1 MEGTAREENT
11 KEKPRKSSRRL
22 RERKH
27 LCTMMRREEK
37 RKLIDERKSEM
48 GRQSMW
54 AWWFIYRFI
63 ESTLT
68 HMSAFEFAEG

>member
-1 MEGTAREENT
+1 
-11 KEKPRKSSRRL
+11 
-22 RERKH
+22 
-27 LCTMMRREEK
+27 MMRREEK

-48 GRQSMW
+48 ARQSMW

>member
-27 LCTMMRREEK
+27 LSTMMRREEK

-48 GRQSMW
+48 ARQSMW